1 VRSGTELNV
10 NSSLAVTLQAN
21 VGSVDMNPTS
31 QPSDI
36 EGPFGA
42 AQPAEDDFK
51 KLLLDTLDRI
61 GCGGLILDH
70 NNRIIGNNQVAV
82 AILKRRSKLPTD
94 NFDVMT
100 AVKAL
105 LRSMEPAPGEAATW
119 VSAWEGLDHPLAIF
133 PVPSG
138 DSLVLIIVDI
148 GISFPPKATMLRRMF
163 RIPSADSGLAC
174 GIALGLSPAVLAE
187 TLGAEKTTAR
197 PRIQQD
203 KDRQAS

>member
-1 VRSGTELNV
+1 
-10 NSSLAVTLQAN
+10 
-21 VGSVDMNPTS
+21 MNPTS

-42 AQPAEDDFK
+42 AQPADEDFK

-61 GCGGLILDH
+61 GCGGLILDQD
-70 NNRIIGNNQVAV
+70 NRIIGNNQVAV

-94 NFDVMT
+94 DFDVMS

-105 LRSMEPAPGEAATW
+105 LISIEPAPGEATTW
-119 VSAWEGLDHPLAIF
+119 VSAWEGPDHPLAIF

-138 DSLVLIIVDI
+138 DSLILIIVDI
-148 GISFPPKATMLRRMF
+148 GIPFPPKAMMLRRMF
-163 RIPSADSGLAC
+163 GIASADSRLAS
-174 GIALGLSPAVLAE
+174 GIALGLSPTVLAE
-187 TLGAEKTTAR
+187 RLGIERTTAR
-197 PRIQQD
+197 SGMQQP

>member
-1 VRSGTELNV
+1 
-10 NSSLAVTLQAN
+10 
-21 VGSVDMNPTS
+21 MNPTS

-36 EGPFGA
+36 ERPLGA
-42 AQPAEDDFK
+42 AQAAEKDFK

-61 GCGGLILDH
+61 GCGGLILDQT
-70 NNRIIGNNQVAV
+70 NRIIGNNQVAV
-82 AILKRRSKLPTD
+82 DILKRRSKLPAD

-105 LRSMEPAPGEAATW
+105 LRSMEPVPGEAATW

-148 GISFPPKATMLRRMF
+148 GVPFPPKATMLRRMLRF
-163 RIPSADSGLAC
+163 TSADSRLAS
-174 GIALGLSPAVLAE
+174 GIALGMSPTVLAE
-187 TLGAEKTTAR
+187 RLGVERTTAR
-197 PRIQQD
+197 SGIQQD
-203 KDRQAS
+203 KDRQPS

>member
-1 VRSGTELNV
+1 
-10 NSSLAVTLQAN
+10 
-21 VGSVDMNPTS
+21 MNPTS
-31 QPSDI
+31 PPSDI
-36 EGPFGA
+36 EGPLGA
-42 AQPAEDDFK
+42 AQAAERDFK

-61 GCGGLILDH
+61 GCGGLILDQ

-82 AILKRRSKLPTD
+82 DILKRHSKLPAD
-94 NFDVMT
+94 NLDVIT

-105 LRSMEPAPGEAATW
+105 LRSMERAPGEAATW

-148 GISFPPKATMLRRMF
+148 GVPFPPKATMWRRMF
-163 RIPSADSGLAC
+163 RIPSADCGL
-174 GIALGLSPAVLAE
+174 GSRIALGLSPAVLAE
-187 TLGAEKTTAR
+187 RLGVERTTTR
-197 PRIQQD
+197 SGIQQD